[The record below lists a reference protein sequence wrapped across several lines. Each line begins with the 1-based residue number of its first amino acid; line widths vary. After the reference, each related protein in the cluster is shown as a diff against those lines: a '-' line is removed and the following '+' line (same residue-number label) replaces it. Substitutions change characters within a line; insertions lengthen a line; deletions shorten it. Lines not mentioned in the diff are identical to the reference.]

1 MLFSLSGAL
10 SAMYPYLAEL
20 LKSTTRSKLMVL
32 IGYAMGLGIVFS
44 TGVGWTLQ
52 RFNVHVVLSDN
63 YILHPWRIQMII
75 ALVPGIIAAVIYYYL
90 PESPKFLVATGNTE
104 KAVNV
109 LKDIYR
115 SNAQSVD
122 GFPIRSLVGQE
133 TVTCVKKT
141 L

>member
-1 MLFSLSGAL
+1 
-10 SAMYPYLAEL
+10 
-20 LKSTTRSKLMVL
+20 MVL

-52 RFNVHVVLSDN
+52 RFNVHVVLTDN
-63 YILHPWRIQMII
+63 YILHPWRIQMMI

-90 PESPKFLVATGNTE
+90 PESPKFLVATGNSE

-115 SNAQSVD
+115 NNGQSVD

-133 TVTCVKKT
+133 TITCVKKT